1 MTSTR
6 LPELRLTLDRL
17 VAEHREAA
25 ASPLRD
31 NRLYMD
37 DLESDLEATRQLY
50 VGLAVTEIA
59 SFRAAL
65 SGPLQG

>member
-1 MTSTR
+1 MLSTR
-6 LPELRLTLDRL
+6 LPELRTALDEL
-17 VAEHREAA
+17 VVEHRQAA

-37 DLESDLEATRQLY
+37 DLEADLEATRQAY
-50 VGLAVTEIA
+50 VGMAVTEIA

-65 SGPLQG
+65 SGAQQG

>member
-1 MTSTR
+1 MTSTS
-6 LPELRLTLDRL
+6 LPELRAALDRL
-17 VAEHREAA
+17 VAERREAA

-37 DLESDLEATRQLY
+37 DLETDLEATRHAY

-59 SFRAAL
+59 TFRALL
-65 SGPLQG
+65 SGAQQG